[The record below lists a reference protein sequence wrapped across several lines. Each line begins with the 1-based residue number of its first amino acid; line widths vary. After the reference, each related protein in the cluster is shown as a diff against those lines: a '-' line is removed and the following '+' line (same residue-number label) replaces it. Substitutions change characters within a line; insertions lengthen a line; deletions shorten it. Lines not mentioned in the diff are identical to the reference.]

1 MPSRIV
7 ITGIGVIS
15 PIGTGKEKFW
25 KALINGKNGIRK
37 CRKLDTAGY
46 RTNIAAEVDD
56 FNPKEFIDFRKINHP
71 TIATQY
77 AIAATEMALD
87 DSGLT
92 INPENRIGV
101 VLGGNTADPL
111 AHADAIKFW
120 NKNKYFSTPE
130 SIYEN
135 LNTNLHSVK
144 IAEYFGLK
152 GPCTVIPGACA
163 AGNIAISYAFDLI
176 KSGHA
181 ASMFA
186 GGVEPL
192 NYAAYAGFNK
202 MRAMAPDCCRPFDR
216 DRKGMVIGEG
226 AGVVLLEDMER
237 ALKRKAKIY
246 AEILGYGLSC
256 DAHHISIPDPQ
267 GKAAIL
273 ATEMALKMSGVK
285 PEDIDYIN
293 AHGTGTIANDRME
306 ARVIKTVFQDNG
318 NDVYVSSIKSMLGH
332 CMGAASGIEACACAL
347 IIERG
352 ILPPNINYHH
362 PDPYCGINI
371 VANSAIKKKVKVIL
385 SNSFAFGGNNAIL
398 AIAELKRAG

>member
-1 MPSRIV
+1 MLNRIV

-37 CRKLDTAGY
+37 CRKLNTADY
-46 RTNIAAEVDD
+46 RTHIAAEVDD
-56 FNPKEFIDFRKINHP
+56 FNPQEFIDFRKINHP

-77 AIAATEMALD
+77 AIVAAKMALD
-87 DSGLT
+87 DSGLK
-92 INPENRIGV
+92 INPESRIGV
-101 VLGGNTADPL
+101 VFGNTADPL
-111 AHADAIKFW
+111 PHADAITFW
-120 NKNKYFSTPE
+120 SRNKYSYTPE

-135 LNTNLHSVK
+135 LNTNLFAVR

-152 GPCTVIPGACA
+152 GPCAVIPGACA
-163 AGNIAISYAFDLI
+163 AGNMAISYAFDLI

-181 ASMFA
+181 ASVFA

-192 NYAAYAGFNK
+192 NYAVYAGFNK
-202 MRAMAPDCCRPFDR
+202 MRAMAPDCCQPFDR

-285 PEDIDYIN
+285 PKDIDYIN

-306 ARVIKTVFQDNG
+306 ARVIKTVFKDNG
-318 NDVYVSSIKSMLGH
+318 NDVCVSSIKSMLGH
-332 CMGAASGIEACACAL
+332 CMEAASGIEACACAL

-352 ILPPNINYHH
+352 IIPPNINYHN
-362 PDPYCGINI
+362 PDSCCDINI
-371 VANSAIKKKVKVIL
+371 VANSAIKKKVKVVL

-398 AIAELKRAG
+398 VMAKLKRTK